1 VSAVGFVADHLEVL
15 FDLDIEASQ
24 RAEQVGLAFDRTA
37 CVNDEP
43 SIMAALARRVTA
55 LA

>member
-24 RAEQVGLAFDRTA
+24 RAKQAGLAFDRTA

-43 SIMAALARRVTA
+43 SIMAALARRVAA